1 MLQKLSQVFQEQSR
15 VIQKQSHKIL
25 SKRDLSPSAFV
36 LRLERKN
43 LIFNPGQYVLV
54 NLPGE
59 KVMREYSIYSGIQ
72 DPYIELL
79 IKEVT
84 SGFMSKKLKTLNP
97 GSDLE
102 IEGPYGFFTI
112 NENFIKIPPL
122 LFISTG
128 TGISPF
134 HSFIRS
140 YPELKYCLI
149 QGVRYGYEVYEKE
162 HYNHCVICTSRDNI
176 GNHHG
181 RVTDYLENN
190 PAGKD
195 YWCYLSGNYAM
206 IEEIREILINQG
218 IPSEHI
224 YSEVHF

>member
-1 MLQKLSQVFQEQSR
+1 MFQQQSQLLQQQSQLLQK
-15 VIQKQSHKIL
+15 KSHKVL

-36 LRLERKN
+36 LRLERN
-43 LIFNPGQYVLV
+43 NMIFNPGQYILV

-59 KVMREYSIYSGIQ
+59 KVMREYSIYSGLQ

-79 IKEVT
+79 IKEV
-84 SGFMSKKLKTLNP
+84 SNGFISKKLKTLNP

-112 NENFIKIPPL
+112 NENFINIPPL

-149 QGVRYGYEVYEKE
+149 QGVRDGYELYDKAD
-162 HYNHCVICTSRDNI
+162 YNHCIICTTRDKT
-176 GNHHG
+176 GDYHG

-190 PAGKD
+190 PVGKD
-195 YWCYLSGNYAM
+195 YCCYMSGNYAM
-206 IEEIREILINQG
+206 IEEATDIIIDQG
-218 IPSEHI
+218 IPYQRI
-224 YSEVHF
+224 YTEVHF